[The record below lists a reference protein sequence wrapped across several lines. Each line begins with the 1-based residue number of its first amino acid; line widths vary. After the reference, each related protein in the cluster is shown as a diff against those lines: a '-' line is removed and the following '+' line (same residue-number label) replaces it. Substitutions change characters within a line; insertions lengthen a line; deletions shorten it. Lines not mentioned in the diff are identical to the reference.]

1 MFEPAFAI
9 FSAEDAAEKASLEN
23 DIATYVTENE
33 AAFIYGLRDMSE
45 WDAYVA
51 ELEGIAD
58 FDTLLD
64 LYNNKAQ
71 IIVRDPA
78 RVWVA
83 E

>member
-1 MFEPAFAI
+1 
-9 FSAEDAAEKASLEN
+9 
-23 DIATYVTENE
+23 
-33 AAFIYGLRDMSE
+33 MSE